1 MAEEIVNKVE
11 KSGLITIDLEELYP
25 RTKRMSLD
33 IAPWLYEGVML
44 REKDFREHIKN
55 HNWSAYNDAYVHV
68 FCSED
73 AIVPQW
79 AWILVARAL
88 NGRAVR
94 TVFGDREALE
104 AFIFESVIDQIDIY
118 EYHGKKVIV
127 KGCSNLPVPIQ
138 AYIKLTERLTP
149 VVQSLM
155 YGEACSTVPIYKKP
169 KE

>member
-1 MAEEIVNKVE
+1 MADEIVNKIAN
-11 KSGLITIDLEELYP
+11 SGLVNIDLEELYP
-25 RTKRMSLD
+25 KSKRHALD

-44 REKDFREHIKN
+44 REKDFRDHIKN
-55 HNWSAYNDAYVHV
+55 HDWSQYNDAYVHV

-73 AIVPQW
+73 AIIPQW

-88 NGRAVR
+88 NGRAIR
-94 TVFGDREALE
+94 TVYGDREALE
-104 AFIFESVIDQIDIY
+104 SLIFETVINQLDVD

-127 KGCSNLPVPIQ
+127 KGCSNLPVPVQ
-138 AYIKLTERLTP
+138 AYIKLTEKLTP

-169 KE
+169 KD

>member
-1 MAEEIVNKVE
+1 MADEIVNKIAN
-11 KSGLITIDLEELYP
+11 SGLVNIDLEELYP
-25 RTKRMSLD
+25 KSKRHALD

-44 REKDFREHIKN
+44 REKDFRDHIKN
-55 HNWSAYNDAYVHV
+55 HDWSQYNDAYVHV

-73 AIVPQW
+73 AIIPQW

-88 NGRAVR
+88 NGRAIR
-94 TVFGDREALE
+94 TVYGDREALE
-104 AFIFESVIDQIDIY
+104 ALIFETVINQLDVD

-127 KGCSNLPVPIQ
+127 KGCSNLPVPVQ
-138 AYIKLTERLTP
+138 AYIKLTEKLTP

-169 KE
+169 KD